1 MAEHGSQDTSRLS
14 RTDSAWCERHVNH
27 GTGFR
32 SLDLSRCKE
41 HALTYVRA
49 LRGFRVT
56 TLALAARIM
65 TARSCMPFLTAGV
78 EEQAGRMAGPA

>member
-1 MAEHGSQDTSRLS
+1 M
-14 RTDSAWCERHVNH
+14 
-27 GTGFR
+27 
-32 SLDLSRCKE
+32 DLSRCKE